1 MAKLLET
8 ILKMRVLVVLALC
21 GVIVWGVRSYID
33 IPRDAFPDISPVMVP
48 VFCEADGLAAL
59 KAAAVD
65 NSVLE
70 LKKYEALVNM
80 SNGTASKI
88 IIPTDAVNTVTNN
101 TIFSETTGIGDV
113 TKPAEKPK
121 EKPKAD
127 PCCD

>member
-1 MAKLLET
+1 
-8 ILKMRVLVVLALC
+8 
-21 GVIVWGVRSYID
+21 
-33 IPRDAFPDISPVMVP
+33 
-48 VFCEADGLAAL
+48 
-59 KAAAVD
+59 
-65 NSVLE
+65 
-70 LKKYEALVNM
+70 M